1 MGYVQD
7 TLSGNEEVTY
17 KARFHWLYTLAAFL
31 YLILLG
37 VFVIGIY
44 LFFKMMIF
52 KWTTEV
58 AVTNKRLIYKTG
70 WIKRDT
76 QEIRVDKI
84 EEINL
89 DQGFWG
95 RIFDFGKLKISGTGG
110 GVIELPTLDDPLG
123 LRTAIGNSRS
133 LVV

>member
-58 AVTNKRLIYKTG
+58 AVTNRRFIYKTG

-84 EEINL
+84 EEVNL

-95 RIFDFGKLKISGTGG
+95 RIFDFGKLKR
-110 GVIELPTLDDPLG
+110 ELIKLKKELKPELDDIL
-123 LRTAIGNSRS
+123 T
-133 LVV
+133 